1 MTSLEP
7 AVINQL
13 TSAAPARCQHRTLKG
28 RCRQPAT
35 DPAGTLCF
43 DHARAHRQ
51 AKDDSTLLAALVRK
65 PEDFASAEGINED
78 LAILHN
84 LLAEGRISTRRAS
97 VIAYIDSLL
106 LRTVLGIH
114 QLGKD
119 SPDLN
124 FYGQPIRPFDYSS
137 LKTSEDAA
145 ADKPAEKT

>member
-1 MTSLEP
+1 MTSPEP

-13 TSAAPARCQHRTLKG
+13 AAASPARCQRRTLNG
-28 RCRQPAT
+28 RCRQLAT
-35 DPAGTLCF
+35 DPGGTLCF

-51 AKDDSTLLAALVRK
+51 AKDDSTLLASLVRK
-65 PEDFASAEGINED
+65 PEDFESAEGINED

-114 QLGKD
+114 QLGKG
-119 SPDLN
+119 DLN
-124 FYGQPIRPFDYSS
+124 YYGQPIKPFDYSS
-137 LKTSEDAA
+137 LKTSGDAA
-145 ADKPAEKT
+145 ADQPAEKS